1 MKVLIVLLALM
12 ATAQAQGASYLALC
26 HSSTDCKA
34 VKRTWSG
41 QDTIITGWLEQTF
54 GSQCKCADELLQS
67 RKAKVIRVHLV
78 NSPCM
83 RNGRCGKYELL
94 YGETADSASK
104 KVRRGNRQFLHKFDR
119 IVRRFRNRLTR
130 ATGSVQCFVS
140 PCLECDLDGRARTLL
155 AARVSAMLPGCN
167 IVDNPFRAACLPGYV
182 CEKHGASP
190 RLTAPCIV
198 DLDGVDGTDI
208 NVDKFAS
215 RYRHCDI
222 AFYWEHWMNCIR
234 GPFVDPRKR
243 DCKYDRSMYD
253 YTKGILCHS
262 FLGQSFDTCLH

>member
-1 MKVLIVLLALM
+1 MRVLIVLLALM

-26 HSSTDCKA
+26 HPSTDCKA

-67 RKAKVIRVHLV
+67 RKAKVIRVHLI

-119 IVRRFRNRLTR
+119 IVRRFRNRLNR

-167 IVDNPFRAACLPGYV
+167 IVDNPIRTACLPGYV

-262 FLGQSFDTCLH
+262 FLGQSFDTCSH

>member
-1 MKVLIVLLALM
+1 MRVLIVLLALM

-26 HSSTDCKA
+26 HPSTDCKA

-67 RKAKVIRVHLV
+67 RKAKVIRVHLI

-119 IVRRFRNRLTR
+119 IVRRFRNRLNR

-167 IVDNPFRAACLPGYV
+167 IVDNPIRTACLPGYV

>member
-1 MKVLIVLLALM
+1 MKVLIVLLAFM

-34 VKRTWSG
+34 VKRTWRG

-54 GSQCKCADELLQS
+54 GSECKCADELLQS

-119 IVRRFRNRLTR
+119 IVRRFRNRLNR

-155 AARVSAMLPGCN
+155 ATRVSAMLPGCN
-167 IVDNPFRAACLPGYV
+167 IVDNPFRTACLPGYV

-208 NVDKFAS
+208 NVDKFAK

-222 AFYWEHWMNCIR
+222 SFYWEHWMNCIR

-262 FLGQSFDTCLH
+262 FLGQLFDTCLH